1 MSQPVPAIDH
11 AVVNVL
17 DRLDA
22 TADQYQR
29 LGFRL
34 TARGHHSLGSSNH
47 LAVFETDYLELL
59 GYEPGSE
66 TKRADVWR
74 HPPGL
79 TGLVFKVSDPDAL
92 YAGLRARGVPVEPP
106 LEFRRPVAL
115 AEGARDARF
124 RVIRVAPELIEN
136 GRTFFCHHFTPELVW
151 RREWQDHPNGVT
163 GIAEFVIAARDPTRT
178 ANVYDRMFG
187 PNVLEPVAGGVAFRA
202 GQARVSILDA
212 AAITHRFGAAATLSA
227 DGSDRMVALALSTRS
242 LDSVRRC
249 LDRGGISYA
258 PVPGGGIVV
267 AAPSAAGVA
276 LTFLP

>member
-22 TADQYQR
+22 AADQYGR

-47 LAVFETDYLELL
+47 LAIFATDYLELL
-59 GYEPGSE
+59 GYEPGNE
-66 TKRADVWR
+66 TKRADLWR
-74 HPPGL
+74 HPAGL
-79 TGLVFKVSDPDAL
+79 TGLVFKATDPDAL
-92 YAGLRARGVPVEPP
+92 YADLRARGVPVEPP
-106 LEFRRPVAL
+106 LEFRRPVQL
-115 AEGARDARF
+115 AEGARDASF

-187 PNVLEPVAGGVAFRA
+187 PNVLAPVAGVAFRA
-202 GQARVSILDA
+202 GRATVSILDPA
-212 AAITHRFGAAATLSA
+212 EIAHRFGAAAPTSA

-242 LDSVRRC
+242 VDSARRC
-249 LDRGGISYA
+249 LDRGAVSYA
-258 PVPGGGIVV
+258 PVAGGGIVV
-267 AAPSAAGVA
+267 PAAAAAGVA
-276 LTFLP
+276 LAFVA